1 MMPKLSLA
9 ICTHNPRTDY
19 LDRTLR
25 SLQKQTIPLDQWELL
40 LIDNASTNG
49 VVQTMDLAWHP
60 NAHVVKE
67 ARIGLTMARLRAIE
81 ETSTPYLVFADD
93 DNELAPDYLATM
105 IRLAQ
110 LHPTLGV
117 IGAGR
122 IVPDF
127 EETPA
132 PELKPYVP
140 MVTLREVQT
149 DQWSNDPMDEAIP
162 WGCGMMVRRE
172 VATQYHSSLSKDPSK
187 QGLDRTGDS
196 LNSCGDEQFSL
207 VACEMGLGK
216 GIFVDLDLVHL
227 IGKQRVQKE
236 YLLRLAEAHAFSK
249 AMLMHI
255 HGGKVPVQRSPP
267 TWSKFFGHV
276 LRLQLGM
283 VFLEGTR
290 LWDRRSREH
299 VAREFDDARRT
310 GIARFHRTVHG

>member
-1 MMPKLSLA
+1 MPKLSLA

-172 VATQYHSSLSKDPSK
+172 VATQYHSSLSKDPRNK
-187 QGLDRTGDS
+187 AWT
-196 LNSCGDEQFSL
+196 
-207 VACEMGLGK
+207 
-216 GIFVDLDLVHL
+216 
-227 IGKQRVQKE
+227 VQVT
-236 YLLRLAEAHAFSK
+236 A
-249 AMLMHI
+249 
-255 HGGKVPVQRSPP
+255 
-267 TWSKFFGHV
+267 
-276 LRLQLGM
+276 
-283 VFLEGTR
+283 
-290 LWDRRSREH
+290 
-299 VAREFDDARRT
+299 
-310 GIARFHRTVHG
+310 

>member
-1 MMPKLSLA
+1 
-9 ICTHNPRTDY
+9 
-19 LDRTLR
+19 
-25 SLQKQTIPLDQWELL
+25 
-40 LIDNASTNG
+40 
-49 VVQTMDLAWHP
+49 
-60 NAHVVKE
+60 
-67 ARIGLTMARLRAIE
+67 MARLRAIE

>member
-1 MMPKLSLA
+1 
-9 ICTHNPRTDY
+9 
-19 LDRTLR
+19 
-25 SLQKQTIPLDQWELL
+25 
-40 LIDNASTNG
+40 
-49 VVQTMDLAWHP
+49 
-60 NAHVVKE
+60 
-67 ARIGLTMARLRAIE
+67 
-81 ETSTPYLVFADD
+81 
-93 DNELAPDYLATM
+93 
-105 IRLAQ
+105 
-110 LHPTLGV
+110 
-117 IGAGR
+117 
-122 IVPDF
+122 
-127 EETPA
+127 
-132 PELKPYVP
+132 
-140 MVTLREVQT
+140 
-149 DQWSNDPMDEAIP
+149 MDEAIP

-299 VAREFDDARRT
+299 VARGNSMMHDAPGLRASIGPCMVDHLVSIIMPAYQVGAFIGEALHSVATKLMWNGR
-310 GIARFHRTVHG
+310 